1 MQGMM
6 ILEDKMNVRNECMN
20 VYAEKRRSK
29 KTRRRWG
36 RKLVVDEQCQRDR
49 FSPQPVAQSAIT
61 ARSARIRTRA
71 APARA
76 PSNRTFM
83 PRTIRM
89 IVKLLL

>member
-29 KTRRRWG
+29 KTRRWG
-36 RKLVVDEQCQRDR
+36 RKLVVDEECQRDR

-61 ARSARIRTRA
+61 ARSARIRTHA

-76 PSNRTFM
+76 PSDRTFM
-83 PRTIRM
+83 LRTIRM

>member
-1 MQGMM
+1 MYECICREKTKQ
-6 ILEDKMNVRNECMN
+6 ENKKKM
-20 VYAEKRRSK
+20 
-29 KTRRRWG
+29 G

-61 ARSARIRTRA
+61 ARSARIRTHA

-76 PSNRTFM
+76 PSDRTFM
-83 PRTIRM
+83 LRTIRM